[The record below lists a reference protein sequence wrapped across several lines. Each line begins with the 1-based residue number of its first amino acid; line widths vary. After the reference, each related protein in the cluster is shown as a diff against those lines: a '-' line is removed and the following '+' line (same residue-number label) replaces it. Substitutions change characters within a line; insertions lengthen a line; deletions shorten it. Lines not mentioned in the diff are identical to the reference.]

1 MPRCQSVTKITA
13 SEIKKQTLLFVYV
26 KDASRVI
33 HETCNMCDWSFAVAF
48 HAKKI
53 SLQNNGYY
61 YYYYVNLYK
70 IINGI
75 ILISLDTAVGLL
87 LYFQCKKKKVL

>member
-1 MPRCQSVTKITA
+1 MPGCQSVTKITA
-13 SEIKKQTLLFVYV
+13 EIKKQTLLFVHV

-33 HETCNMCDWSFAVAF
+33 HETCNMCDWSLAVAF

-61 YYYYVNLYK
+61 FYYVNLYK

-87 LYFQCKKKKVL
+87 LYFQCKKKKVP